1 MTILDAVITGV
12 KELLSNPL
20 RSFLTLLGLIIG
32 VSSVIIMVAVGQGAQ
47 EGVKAQII
55 GLGSDL
61 TFVRPAATN
70 NQQTGARG
78 QAGSGL
84 TLLASDADAIK
95 EASLPGVIGVVP
107 QLNFNAQAISGS
119 NNLGVG
125 IVGTTADYAP
135 VRNLDPNYGRFIN
148 TQDVERKALSIALG
162 SEVGKS
168 LFPDND
174 GVGKTVRLSFAGGRV
189 GFNFRVVGV
198 MAPQGGRGEGSQDDY
213 VFIPVPTLQSRIAF
227 LRNPQGDINI
237 NQITIRSDPTVD
249 QGIVK
254 DEVTKFLLRHHAVTE
269 PDFTVQTQNE
279 LISAQEEVNATLSIL
294 LGSIAGISLLVG
306 AIGVMN
312 IMLVS
317 VVERTREIGIRR
329 AVGATANDIATQ
341 FIIEALTVSIVG
353 GALGILLGVGV
364 GIGVGGQQLM
374 AQELNTVIKLWSIGL
389 ASGVAVSVG
398 FISGVYPAFKAA
410 NVDPIVALR
419 SA

>member
-1 MTILDAVITGV
+1 MTVLDAVRTSV

-61 TFVRPAATN
+61 TFVRPAASD

-84 TLLASDADAIK
+84 TLLASDAYAIK
-95 EASLPGVIGVVP
+95 EASLSGVIGVVP
-107 QLNFNAQAISGS
+107 QLNIDAQAIAGS

-125 IVGTTADYAP
+125 IIGTTSDYAS
-135 VRNLDPNYGRFIN
+135 VRSLEVDYGRFIDD
-148 TQDVERKALSIALG
+148 QDVERKALSIALG
-162 SEVGKS
+162 AEAGKS

-174 GVGKTVRLSFAGGRV
+174 GIGKTVRLSFAGGRV

-198 MAPQGGRGEGSQDDY
+198 MAPQGGTGEGSQDDY

-227 LRNPQGDINI
+227 LRNPQGEINI
-237 NQITIRSDPTVD
+237 NQITIRSDPNVD

-254 DEVTKFLLRHHAVTE
+254 DEVTKFLLRHHSVVE

-312 IMLVS
+312 IMIVS

-329 AVGATANDIATQ
+329 AVGATSKDIGIQ
-341 FIIEALTVSIVG
+341 FIIEALTVSVVG
-353 GALGILLGVGV
+353 GALGILLG
-364 GIGVGGQQLM
+364 IGVAIGAGGYQLM
-374 AQELNTVIKLWSIGL
+374 DQELNAVIELWSIGL
-389 ASGVAVSVG
+389 AAGVAVSVG
-398 FISGVYPAFKAA
+398 FLSGVYPAFKAA

>member
-84 TLLASDADAIK
+84 TLVASDAYAIK

-135 VRNLDPNYGRFIN
+135 VRNLEPDYGRFIN
-148 TQDVERKALSIALG
+148 TQDVEQKALSLALG

-198 MAPQGGRGEGSQDDY
+198 MAPQGGTGEGSQDDY

-269 PDFTVQTQNE
+269 PDFTIQTQNE

-294 LGSIAGISLLVG
+294 LGSIAGISLIVG

-317 VVERTREIGIRR
+317 VVERTKEIGIRR

-374 AQELNTVIKLWSIGL
+374 GQELNTVIKLWSIGL

>member
-1 MTILDAVITGV
+1 MTVLDAVRTSV

-61 TFVRPAATN
+61 TFVRPAASD

-84 TLLASDADAIK
+84 TLLASDAYAIK
-95 EASLPGVIGVVP
+95 EASLSGVIGVVP
-107 QLNFNAQAISGS
+107 QLNIDAQAIAGS

-125 IVGTTADYAP
+125 IIGTTPDYAS
-135 VRNLDPNYGRFIN
+135 VRSLEVDYGRFIDD
-148 TQDVERKALSIALG
+148 QDVERKALSIALG
-162 SEVGKS
+162 AEAGKS

-174 GVGKTVRLSFAGGRV
+174 GIGKTVRLSFAGGRV

-198 MAPQGGRGEGSQDDY
+198 MAPQGGTGEGSQDDY

-227 LRNPQGDINI
+227 LRNPQGEINI
-237 NQITIRSDPTVD
+237 NQITIRSDPNVD

-254 DEVTKFLLRHHAVTE
+254 DEVTKFLLRHHSVVE

-312 IMLVS
+312 IMIVS

-329 AVGATANDIATQ
+329 AVGATSKDIGIQ
-341 FIIEALTVSIVG
+341 FIIEALTVSVVG

-364 GIGVGGQQLM
+364 AIGAGGYQLM
-374 AQELNTVIKLWSIGL
+374 DQELNAVIELWSIGL
-389 ASGVAVSVG
+389 AAGVAVSVG
-398 FISGVYPAFKAA
+398 FLSGVYPAFKAA

>member
-1 MTILDAVITGV
+1 MTVLDAVRTSV

-61 TFVRPAATN
+61 TFVRPAASD

-84 TLLASDADAIK
+84 TLLASDAYAIK
-95 EASLPGVIGVVP
+95 EASLSGVIGVVP
-107 QLNFNAQAISGS
+107 QLNIDAQAIAGS

-125 IVGTTADYAP
+125 IIGTTSEYAS
-135 VRNLDPNYGRFIN
+135 VRSLEVDYGRFIDD
-148 TQDVERKALSIALG
+148 QDVERKALSIALG
-162 SEVGKS
+162 AEAGKS

-174 GVGKTVRLSFAGGRV
+174 GIGKTVRLSFAGGRV

-198 MAPQGGRGEGSQDDY
+198 MAPQGGTGEGSQDDY
-213 VFIPVPTLQSRIAF
+213 VFIPVPTRQSRIAF
-227 LRNPQGDINI
+227 LRNPQGEINI
-237 NQITIRSDPTVD
+237 NQITIRSDPKVD

-254 DEVTKFLLRHHAVTE
+254 DEVTKFLVRHHSVVE

-312 IMLVS
+312 IMIVS

-329 AVGATANDIATQ
+329 AVGATSKDIGVQ
-341 FIIEALTVSIVG
+341 FIIEALTVSVVG
-353 GALGILLGVGV
+353 GALGILLGGGV
-364 GIGVGGQQLM
+364 AIGAGGYQLM
-374 AQELNTVIKLWSIGL
+374 DQELNAVIELWSIGL
-389 ASGVAVSVG
+389 AAGVAVSVG
-398 FISGVYPAFKAA
+398 FLSGVYPAFKAA

>member
-84 TLLASDADAIK
+84 TLLASDAYAIK

-135 VRNLDPNYGRFIN
+135 VRNLDPDYGRFIN

-269 PDFTVQTQNE
+269 PDFTIQTQNE

-294 LGSIAGISLLVG
+294 LGSIAGISLIVG

-317 VVERTREIGIRR
+317 VVERTKEIGIRR

-353 GALGILLGVGV
+353 GALGVLLGVGV

-374 AQELNTVIKLWSIGL
+374 GQELNTVIKLWSIGL

>member
-61 TFVRPAATN
+61 TFIRPAATN

-135 VRNLDPNYGRFIN
+135 VRNLDPDYGRFIN

-294 LGSIAGISLLVG
+294 LGSIAGISLIVG

-317 VVERTREIGIRR
+317 VVERTKEIGIRR

-374 AQELNTVIKLWSIGL
+374 GQELNTVIKLWSIGL

>member
-1 MTILDAVITGV
+1 
-12 KELLSNPL
+12 
-20 RSFLTLLGLIIG
+20 
-32 VSSVIIMVAVGQGAQ
+32 
-47 EGVKAQII
+47 
-55 GLGSDL
+55 
-61 TFVRPAATN
+61 
-70 NQQTGARG
+70 
-78 QAGSGL
+78 
-84 TLLASDADAIK
+84 
-95 EASLPGVIGVVP
+95 
-107 QLNFNAQAISGS
+107 
-119 NNLGVG
+119 VG

-135 VRNLDPNYGRFIN
+135 VRNLDPDYGRFIN

-269 PDFTVQTQNE
+269 PDFTIQTQNE

-294 LGSIAGISLLVG
+294 LGSIAGISLIVG

-317 VVERTREIGIRR
+317 VVERTKEIGIRR

-364 GIGVGGQQLM
+364 ATGVGGQQLM
-374 AQELNTVIKLWSIGL
+374 GQELNTVIKLWSIGL

>member
-1 MTILDAVITGV
+1 MTVLDAVRTSV

-61 TFVRPAATN
+61 TFVRPAASD

-84 TLLASDADAIK
+84 TLLASDAYAIK
-95 EASLPGVIGVVP
+95 EASLSGVIGVVP
-107 QLNFNAQAISGS
+107 QLNIDAQAIAGS

-125 IVGTTADYAP
+125 IIGTTSDYAS
-135 VRNLDPNYGRFIN
+135 VRSLEVDYGRFIDD
-148 TQDVERKALSIALG
+148 QDVERKALSIALG
-162 SEVGKS
+162 AEAGKS

-174 GVGKTVRLSFAGGRV
+174 GIGKTVRLSFAGGRV

-198 MAPQGGRGEGSQDDY
+198 MAPQGGTGEGSQDDY

-227 LRNPQGDINI
+227 LRNPQGEINI
-237 NQITIRSDPTVD
+237 NQITIRSDPNVD

-254 DEVTKFLLRHHAVTE
+254 DEVTKFLLRHHSVVE

-312 IMLVS
+312 IMIVS

-329 AVGATANDIATQ
+329 AVGATSKDIGIQ
-341 FIIEALTVSIVG
+341 FIIEALTVSVVG

-364 GIGVGGQQLM
+364 AIGAGGYQLM
-374 AQELNTVIKLWSIGL
+374 DQELNAVIELWSIGL
-389 ASGVAVSVG
+389 AAGVAVSVG
-398 FISGVYPAFKAA
+398 FLSGVYPAFKAA

>member
-1 MTILDAVITGV
+1 MTILDAVMTSV

-61 TFVRPAATN
+61 TFVRPAASDD
-70 NQQTGARG
+70 QRTGARG

-84 TLLASDADAIK
+84 TLVASDAYAIK

-107 QLNFNAQAISGS
+107 QLNFDAQAIAGS

-125 IVGTTADYAP
+125 IIGTTADYAS
-135 VRNLDPNYGRFIN
+135 VRSLEADYGRFIDK
-148 TQDVERKALSIALG
+148 QDVDRKALSIALG

-174 GVGKTVRLSFAGGRV
+174 GIGKTVRLSFAGGRV
-189 GFNFRVVGV
+189 AFNFRVVGV
-198 MAPQGGRGEGSQDDY
+198 MAPQGGSGEGSQDDY

-227 LRNPQGDINI
+227 LRNPQGEINI
-237 NQITIRSDPTVD
+237 NQITIRSDPNVD
-249 QGIVK
+249 QEMIK
-254 DEVTKFLLRHHAVTE
+254 AEVTEFLLRHHAVRE
-269 PDFTVQTQNE
+269 PDFTIQTQDE

-317 VVERTREIGIRR
+317 VVERTKEIGIRR

-341 FIIEALTVSIVG
+341 FIIEALTVSTVG

-364 GIGVGGQQLM
+364 CIGVGGQQLM
-374 AQELNTVIKLWSIGL
+374 DQELNTVIKLWSIGL

>member
-125 IVGTTADYAP
+125 IVGTTADYAA
-135 VRNLDPNYGRFIN
+135 VRNLELDYGRFIN

-227 LRNPQGDINI
+227 LRNPQGEVNI
-237 NQITIRSDPTVD
+237 NQITIRSDPND
-249 QGIVK
+249 GQGIVK
-254 DEVTKFLLRHHAVTE
+254 DEVTKFLLRHHGVTE

-279 LISAQEEVNATLSIL
+279 LIAAQEEVNATLSIL
-294 LGSIAGISLLVG
+294 LGSIAGISLIVG
-306 AIGVMN
+306 SIGVMN

-317 VVERTREIGIRR
+317 VVERTKEIGIRR

-341 FIIEALTVSIVG
+341 FIIEALTVSIFG

-374 AQELNTVIKLWSIGL
+374 GQELNTVIKLWSIGL

>member
-135 VRNLDPNYGRFIN
+135 VRNLDPDYGRFIN
-148 TQDVERKALSIALG
+148 TQDVERKALSIVLG

-198 MAPQGGRGEGSQDDY
+198 MAPQGGTGEGSQDDY

-269 PDFTVQTQNE
+269 PDFTIQTQNE

-294 LGSIAGISLLVG
+294 LGSIAGISLIVG

-317 VVERTREIGIRR
+317 VVERTKEIGIRR

-374 AQELNTVIKLWSIGL
+374 GQELNTVIKLWSIGL

>member
-1 MTILDAVITGV
+1 MTILDAVMTSV

-84 TLLASDADAIK
+84 TLLASDAYAIK
-95 EASLPGVIGVVP
+95 EASLPGVVGVVP
-107 QLNFNAQAISGS
+107 QLNLNAQAITGS
-119 NNLGVG
+119 NNRGVE
-125 IVGTTADYAP
+125 IIGTTADYAP
-135 VRNLDPNYGRFIN
+135 VRNLETDYGRFIN
-148 TQDVERKALSIALG
+148 TQDVEQEALSIALG

-198 MAPQGGRGEGSQDDY
+198 MAPQGGTGEGSQDDY

-227 LRNPQGDINI
+227 LRNPQGEINI
-237 NQITIRSDPTVD
+237 NQITIRSDPNVD
-249 QGIVK
+249 QGVVK

-317 VVERTREIGIRR
+317 VVERTKEIGIRR

>member
-84 TLLASDADAIK
+84 TLVASDAYAIK

-107 QLNFNAQAISGS
+107 QLNFNAQAIAGS

-125 IVGTTADYAP
+125 IVGTTADYAA
-135 VRNLDPNYGRFIN
+135 VRNLELDYGRFIN
-148 TQDVERKALSIALG
+148 TQDVERKSLSIALG

-198 MAPQGGRGEGSQDDY
+198 MAPQGGTGEGSQDDY

-227 LRNPQGDINI
+227 LRNPQGEVNI
-237 NQITIRSDPTVD
+237 NQITIRSDPNVG

-254 DEVTKFLLRHHAVTE
+254 DGVTKFLLRHHGVTE

-279 LISAQEEVNATLSIL
+279 LIAAQEEVNATLSIL

-317 VVERTREIGIRR
+317 VVERTKEIGIRR

-341 FIIEALTVSIVG
+341 FIIEALTVSIFG

-374 AQELNTVIKLWSIGL
+374 GQELNTVIKLWSIGL

>member
-1 MTILDAVITGV
+1 MTVLDAVRTSV

-61 TFVRPAATN
+61 TFVRPAASD

-84 TLLASDADAIK
+84 TLLASDAYAIK
-95 EASLPGVIGVVP
+95 EASLSGVIGVVP
-107 QLNFNAQAISGS
+107 QLNIDAQAIAGS

-125 IVGTTADYAP
+125 IIGTTSDYAS
-135 VRNLDPNYGRFIN
+135 VRSLEVDYGRFIHD
-148 TQDVERKALSIALG
+148 QDVERKALSIALG
-162 SEVGKS
+162 AEAGKS

-174 GVGKTVRLSFAGGRV
+174 GIGKTVRLSFAGGRV

-198 MAPQGGRGEGSQDDY
+198 MAPQGGTGEGSQDDY

-227 LRNPQGDINI
+227 LRNPQGEINI
-237 NQITIRSDPTVD
+237 NQITIRSDPNVD

-254 DEVTKFLLRHHAVTE
+254 DEVTKFLLRHHSVVE

-312 IMLVS
+312 IMIVS

-329 AVGATANDIATQ
+329 AVGATSKDIGIQ
-341 FIIEALTVSIVG
+341 FIIEALTVSVVG

-364 GIGVGGQQLM
+364 AIGAGGYQLM
-374 AQELNTVIKLWSIGL
+374 DQELNAVIELWSIGL
-389 ASGVAVSVG
+389 AAGVAVSVG
-398 FISGVYPAFKAA
+398 FLSGVYPAFKAA

>member
-1 MTILDAVITGV
+1 MTILDAVMTSV

-20 RSFLTLLGLIIG
+20 RSILTLLGLIIG

-61 TFVRPAATN
+61 TFVRPAASDD
-70 NQQTGARG
+70 QQTGTRG
-78 QAGSGL
+78 QAGSGV
-84 TLLASDADAIK
+84 TLVASDAYAIK

-107 QLNFNAQAISGS
+107 QLNFDAQAIAGS

-125 IVGTTADYAP
+125 IIGTTADYASI
-135 VRNLDPNYGRFIN
+135 RSIESDYGRFIDK
-148 TQDVERKALSIALG
+148 QDVERKALSIALG

-168 LFPDND
+168 LFPND
-174 GVGKTVRLSFAGGRV
+174 DGIGKTVRLSFAGGRV

-198 MAPQGGRGEGSQDDY
+198 MAPQGGSGEGSQDDY
-213 VFIPVPTLQSRIAF
+213 VFIPVSTLQSRIAF
-227 LRNPQGDINI
+227 LRNPQGEINI
-237 NQITIRSDPTVD
+237 NQITIRSDPNVD
-249 QGIVK
+249 QEMIK
-254 DEVTKFLLRHHAVTE
+254 AEVTGFLLRHHAVLE
-269 PDFTVQTQNE
+269 PDFTIQTQDE
-279 LISAQEEVNATLSIL
+279 LISAQEEVNDTLSIL

-317 VVERTREIGIRR
+317 VVERTKEIGIRR
-329 AVGATANDIATQ
+329 AVGATASDIATQ
-341 FIIEALTVSIVG
+341 FIIEALTVSTVG
-353 GALGILLGVGV
+353 GALGILLGVGAC
-364 GIGVGGQQLM
+364 IGVGGQQLM
-374 AQELNTVIKLWSIGL
+374 DQELNTVIKLWSIGL
-389 ASGVAVSVG
+389 ASGVAISVG

>member
-1 MTILDAVITGV
+1 MTVLDAVRTSV

-61 TFVRPAATN
+61 TFVRPAASD

-84 TLLASDADAIK
+84 TLLASDAYAIK
-95 EASLPGVIGVVP
+95 EASLSGVIGVVP
-107 QLNFNAQAISGS
+107 QLNIDAQAIAGS

-125 IVGTTADYAP
+125 IIGTTSDYAS
-135 VRNLDPNYGRFIN
+135 VRSLEVDYGRFIDD
-148 TQDVERKALSIALG
+148 QDVERKALSIALG
-162 SEVGKS
+162 AEAGKS

-174 GVGKTVRLSFAGGRV
+174 GIGKTVRLSFAGGRV

-198 MAPQGGRGEGSQDDY
+198 MAPQGGTGEGSQDDY

-227 LRNPQGDINI
+227 LRNPQGEINI
-237 NQITIRSDPTVD
+237 NQITIRSDPNVD

-254 DEVTKFLLRHHAVTE
+254 DEVTKFLLRHHSVVE

-312 IMLVS
+312 IMIVS

-329 AVGATANDIATQ
+329 AVGATSKDIGIQ
-341 FIIEALTVSIVG
+341 FIIEALTVSVVG

-364 GIGVGGQQLM
+364 AIGAGGYQLM
-374 AQELNTVIKLWSIGL
+374 DQELNAVIELWSIGL
-389 ASGVAVSVG
+389 AAGVAVSVG
-398 FISGVYPAFKAA
+398 FLSGVYPALKAA

>member
-1 MTILDAVITGV
+1 MTVLDAVRTSV

-61 TFVRPAATN
+61 TFVRPAASD

-84 TLLASDADAIK
+84 TLLASDAYAIK
-95 EASLPGVIGVVP
+95 EASLSGVIGVVP
-107 QLNFNAQAISGS
+107 QLNIDAQAIAGS

-125 IVGTTADYAP
+125 IIGTTSDYAS
-135 VRNLDPNYGRFIN
+135 VRSLEVDYGRFIDD
-148 TQDVERKALSIALG
+148 QDVERKALSIALG
-162 SEVGKS
+162 AEAGKS

-174 GVGKTVRLSFAGGRV
+174 GIGKTVRLSFAGGRV

-198 MAPQGGRGEGSQDDY
+198 MAPQGGTGEGSQDDY

-227 LRNPQGDINI
+227 LRNPQGEINI
-237 NQITIRSDPTVD
+237 TQITIRSDPNVD

-254 DEVTKFLLRHHAVTE
+254 DEVTKFLLRHHSVVE

-312 IMLVS
+312 IMIVS

-329 AVGATANDIATQ
+329 AVGATSKDIGIQ
-341 FIIEALTVSIVG
+341 FIIEALTVSVVG

-364 GIGVGGQQLM
+364 AIGAGGYQLM
-374 AQELNTVIKLWSIGL
+374 DQELNAVIELWSIGL
-389 ASGVAVSVG
+389 AAGVAVSVG
-398 FISGVYPAFKAA
+398 FLSGVYPAFKAA

>member
-1 MTILDAVITGV
+1 MTVLDAVRTSV

-61 TFVRPAATN
+61 TFVRPAASD

-84 TLLASDADAIK
+84 TLLASDAYAIK
-95 EASLPGVIGVVP
+95 EASLSGVIGVVP
-107 QLNFNAQAISGS
+107 QLNIDAQAIAGS
-119 NNLGVG
+119 NYLGVG
-125 IVGTTADYAP
+125 IIGTTSDYAS
-135 VRNLDPNYGRFIN
+135 VRSLEVDYGRFIDD
-148 TQDVERKALSIALG
+148 QDVERKALSIALG
-162 SEVGKS
+162 AEAGKS

-174 GVGKTVRLSFAGGRV
+174 GIGKTVRLSFAGGRV

-198 MAPQGGRGEGSQDDY
+198 MAPQGGTGEGSQDDY

-227 LRNPQGDINI
+227 LRNPQGEINI
-237 NQITIRSDPTVD
+237 NQITIRSDPNVD

-254 DEVTKFLLRHHAVTE
+254 DEVTKFLLRHHSVVE

-312 IMLVS
+312 IMIVS

-329 AVGATANDIATQ
+329 AVGATSKDIGIQ
-341 FIIEALTVSIVG
+341 FIIEALTVSVVG

-364 GIGVGGQQLM
+364 AIGAGGYQLM
-374 AQELNTVIKLWSIGL
+374 DQELNAVIELWSIGL
-389 ASGVAVSVG
+389 AAGVAVSVG
-398 FISGVYPAFKAA
+398 FLSGVYPAFKAA

>member
-269 PDFTVQTQNE
+269 PDFTIQTQNE

-294 LGSIAGISLLVG
+294 LGSIAGISLIVG

-317 VVERTREIGIRR
+317 VVERTKEIGIRR

>member
-1 MTILDAVITGV
+1 MTVLDAVRTSV

-61 TFVRPAATN
+61 TFVRPAASD

-84 TLLASDADAIK
+84 TLLVSDAYAIK
-95 EASLPGVIGVVP
+95 EASLSGVIGVVP
-107 QLNFNAQAISGS
+107 QLNIDAQAIAGS

-125 IVGTTADYAP
+125 IIGTTSDYAS
-135 VRNLDPNYGRFIN
+135 VRSLEVDYGRFIDD
-148 TQDVERKALSIALG
+148 QDVERKALSIALG
-162 SEVGKS
+162 AEAGKS

-174 GVGKTVRLSFAGGRV
+174 GIGKTVRLSFAGGRV

-198 MAPQGGRGEGSQDDY
+198 MAPQGGTGEGSQDDY

-227 LRNPQGDINI
+227 LRNPQGEINI
-237 NQITIRSDPTVD
+237 NQITIRSDPNVD

-254 DEVTKFLLRHHAVTE
+254 DEVTKFLLRHHSVVE

-312 IMLVS
+312 IMIVS

-329 AVGATANDIATQ
+329 AVGATSKDIGIQ
-341 FIIEALTVSIVG
+341 FIIEALTVSVVG

-364 GIGVGGQQLM
+364 AIGAGGYQLM
-374 AQELNTVIKLWSIGL
+374 DQELNAVIELWSIGL
-389 ASGVAVSVG
+389 AAGVAVSVG
-398 FISGVYPAFKAA
+398 FLSGVYPAFKAA

>member
-1 MTILDAVITGV
+1 MTILDAVMTSV

-61 TFVRPAATN
+61 TFVRPAASDD
-70 NQQTGARG
+70 QRTGARG

-84 TLLASDADAIK
+84 TLVASDAYAIK

-107 QLNFNAQAISGS
+107 QLNFDAQAIAGS

-125 IVGTTADYAP
+125 IIGTTADYAS
-135 VRNLDPNYGRFIN
+135 VRSLESDYGRFIDK
-148 TQDVERKALSIALG
+148 QDVERKALSIALG
-162 SEVGKS
+162 SEAGKS

-174 GVGKTVRLSFAGGRV
+174 GIGKTVRLSFAGGQV

-198 MAPQGGRGEGSQDDY
+198 MAPQGGSGEGSQDDY

-227 LRNPQGDINI
+227 LRNSQGEINI
-237 NQITIRSDPTVD
+237 NQITIRSDPKVD
-249 QGIVK
+249 QEIIK
-254 DEVTKFLLRHHAVTE
+254 DGVTEFLLRHHAVLE
-269 PDFTVQTQNE
+269 PDFTIQTQDE

-317 VVERTREIGIRR
+317 VVERTKEIGIRR
-329 AVGATANDIATQ
+329 AVGATASDIATQ
-341 FIIEALTVSIVG
+341 FIIEALTVSTVG
-353 GALGILLGVGV
+353 GVLGILLGVGV
-364 GIGVGGQQLM
+364 CIGVGGQQLM

-419 SA
+419 SE

>member
-107 QLNFNAQAISGS
+107 QLNFNAQAIAGS

-125 IVGTTADYAP
+125 IVGTTADYAA
-135 VRNLDPNYGRFIN
+135 VRNLELDYGRFIN

-189 GFNFRVVGV
+189 GFSFRVVGV
-198 MAPQGGRGEGSQDDY
+198 MAPQGGTGEGSQDDY

-227 LRNPQGDINI
+227 LRNPQGEVNI
-237 NQITIRSDPTVD
+237 NQITIRSDPNVG

-254 DEVTKFLLRHHAVTE
+254 DEVTKFLLRHHGVTE

-279 LISAQEEVNATLSIL
+279 LIAAQEEVNATLSIL
-294 LGSIAGISLLVG
+294 LGSIAGISLFVG

-317 VVERTREIGIRR
+317 VVERTKEIGIRR

-374 AQELNTVIKLWSIGL
+374 GQELNTVIKLWSIGL
-389 ASGVAVSVG
+389 ASGVAVFVG

>member
-119 NNLGVG
+119 DNLGVG

-135 VRNLDPNYGRFIN
+135 VRNLDPDYGRFIN

-198 MAPQGGRGEGSQDDY
+198 MAPQGGTGEGSQDDY

-227 LRNPQGDINI
+227 LRNPQGEVNI
-237 NQITIRSDPTVD
+237 NQITIRSDPNVG

-254 DEVTKFLLRHHAVTE
+254 DEVTKFLLRHHGVTE

-279 LISAQEEVNATLSIL
+279 LIAAQEEVNATLSIL
-294 LGSIAGISLLVG
+294 LGSIAGISLIVG
-306 AIGVMN
+306 SIGVMN

-317 VVERTREIGIRR
+317 VVERTKEIGIRR

-341 FIIEALTVSIVG
+341 FIIEALTVSIFG

-374 AQELNTVIKLWSIGL
+374 GQELNTVIKLWSIGL

>member
-1 MTILDAVITGV
+1 MTVLDAVRTSV

-61 TFVRPAATN
+61 TFVRPAASD

-84 TLLASDADAIK
+84 TLLASDAYAIK
-95 EASLPGVIGVVP
+95 EASLSGVIGVVP
-107 QLNFNAQAISGS
+107 QLNIDAQAIAGS

-125 IVGTTADYAP
+125 IIGTTSDYAS
-135 VRNLDPNYGRFIN
+135 VRSLEVDYGRFIDD
-148 TQDVERKALSIALG
+148 QDVERKALSIALG
-162 SEVGKS
+162 AEAGKS

-174 GVGKTVRLSFAGGRV
+174 GIGKTVRLSFAGGRV

-198 MAPQGGRGEGSQDDY
+198 MAPQGGTGEGSQDDY

-227 LRNPQGDINI
+227 LRNPQGEINI
-237 NQITIRSDPTVD
+237 NQITIRSDPNVD

-254 DEVTKFLLRHHAVTE
+254 DEVTKFLLRHHSVVE

-312 IMLVS
+312 IMIVS

-329 AVGATANDIATQ
+329 AVGATSKDIGIQ
-341 FIIEALTVSIVG
+341 FIIEALTVSVVG

-364 GIGVGGQQLM
+364 AICAGGYQLM
-374 AQELNTVIKLWSIGL
+374 DQELNAVIELWSIGL
-389 ASGVAVSVG
+389 AAGVAVSVG
-398 FISGVYPAFKAA
+398 FLSGVYPAFKAA

>member
-84 TLLASDADAIK
+84 TLLASDAYAIK

-269 PDFTVQTQNE
+269 PDFTIQTQNE

-294 LGSIAGISLLVG
+294 LGSIAGISLIVG

-317 VVERTREIGIRR
+317 VVERTKEIGIRR

-353 GALGILLGVGV
+353 GALGVLLGVGV

-374 AQELNTVIKLWSIGL
+374 GQELNTVIKLWSIGL

>member
-1 MTILDAVITGV
+1 MTILDAVMTSV

-61 TFVRPAATN
+61 TFVRPAASDDR
-70 NQQTGARG
+70 QTGARG
-78 QAGSGL
+78 RAGSGL
-84 TLLASDADAIK
+84 TLLASDAYAIK

-107 QLNFNAQAISGS
+107 QLNFDAQAIAGS
-119 NNLGVG
+119 NNLEVG
-125 IVGTTADYAP
+125 IIGTTADYAS
-135 VRNLDPNYGRFIN
+135 VRSIEVDSGRFIDK
-148 TQDVERKALSIALG
+148 QDVERKALSIALG
-162 SEVGKS
+162 FEAGKS

-174 GVGKTVRLSFAGGRV
+174 GIGKTVRLSFAGGRV

-198 MAPQGGRGEGSQDDY
+198 MAPQGGSGEGSQDDY

-227 LRNPQGDINI
+227 LRNSQGEINI
-237 NQITIRSDPTVD
+237 NQITIRSDPKVD
-249 QGIVK
+249 QEIIK
-254 DEVTKFLLRHHAVTE
+254 DGVTEFLLRHHAVLE
-269 PDFTVQTQNE
+269 PDFTIQTQDE

-317 VVERTREIGIRR
+317 VVERTKEIGIRR

-341 FIIEALTVSIVG
+341 FIIEALTVSTVG
-353 GALGILLGVGV
+353 GVLGILLGVGV
-364 GIGVGGQQLM
+364 CIGVGGQQLM

-389 ASGVAVSVG
+389 ASGVAISVG

-410 NVDPIVALR
+410 HVDPIVALR

>member
-1 MTILDAVITGV
+1 MTVLDAVRTSV

-20 RSFLTLLGLIIG
+20 RSFLTLLCLIIG

-61 TFVRPAATN
+61 TFVRPAASD

-84 TLLASDADAIK
+84 TLLASDAYAIK
-95 EASLPGVIGVVP
+95 EASLSGVIGVVP
-107 QLNFNAQAISGS
+107 QLNIDAQAIAGS

-125 IVGTTADYAP
+125 IIGTTSDYAS
-135 VRNLDPNYGRFIN
+135 VRSLEVDYGRFIDD
-148 TQDVERKALSIALG
+148 QDVERKALSIALG
-162 SEVGKS
+162 AEAGKS

-174 GVGKTVRLSFAGGRV
+174 GIGKTVRLSFAGGRV

-198 MAPQGGRGEGSQDDY
+198 MAPQGGTGEGSQDDY

-227 LRNPQGDINI
+227 LRNPQGEINI
-237 NQITIRSDPTVD
+237 NQITIRSDPNVD

-254 DEVTKFLLRHHAVTE
+254 DEVTKFLLRHHSVVE

-312 IMLVS
+312 IMIVS

-329 AVGATANDIATQ
+329 AVGATSKDIGIQ
-341 FIIEALTVSIVG
+341 FIIEALTVSVVG

-364 GIGVGGQQLM
+364 AIGAGGYQLM
-374 AQELNTVIKLWSIGL
+374 DQELNAVIELWSIGL
-389 ASGVAVSVG
+389 AAGVAVSVG
-398 FISGVYPAFKAA
+398 FLSGVYPAFKAA

>member
-1 MTILDAVITGV
+1 MTILDAVMTSV

-61 TFVRPAATN
+61 TFVRPAPSDDR
-70 NQQTGARG
+70 QTGARG
-78 QAGSGL
+78 RAGSGL
-84 TLLASDADAIK
+84 TLLASDAYAIK

-107 QLNFNAQAISGS
+107 QLNFDAQAIAGS
-119 NNLGVG
+119 NNLAVG
-125 IVGTTADYAP
+125 IIGTTPDYAS
-135 VRNLDPNYGRFIN
+135 VRSLEVDSGRFIDK
-148 TQDVERKALSIALG
+148 QDVERKALSIALG
-162 SEVGKS
+162 SEAGKS
-168 LFPDND
+168 LFPNND
-174 GVGKTVRLSFAGGRV
+174 GIGKTVRLSFAGGRV

-198 MAPQGGRGEGSQDDY
+198 MAPQGGSGEGSQDDY

-227 LRNPQGDINI
+227 LRNSQGEINI
-237 NQITIRSDPTVD
+237 NQITIRSDPKVD
-249 QGIVK
+249 QEIIK
-254 DEVTKFLLRHHAVTE
+254 DGVTEFLLRHHAVLE
-269 PDFTVQTQNE
+269 PDFTIQTQDE

-317 VVERTREIGIRR
+317 VVERTKEIGIRR
-329 AVGATANDIATQ
+329 AVGATASDIATQ
-341 FIIEALTVSIVG
+341 FIIEALTVSTVG
-353 GALGILLGVGV
+353 GVLGILLGVGV
-364 GIGVGGQQLM
+364 CIGVGGQQLM

>member
-1 MTILDAVITGV
+1 MTILDAVMTSV

-61 TFVRPAATN
+61 TFVRPAASDD
-70 NQQTGARG
+70 QRTGARG

-84 TLLASDADAIK
+84 TLVASDAYAIK

-107 QLNFNAQAISGS
+107 QLNFDAQAIAGS

-125 IVGTTADYAP
+125 IIGTTADYAS
-135 VRNLDPNYGRFIN
+135 VRSLEVDYGRFIDK
-148 TQDVERKALSIALG
+148 QDVDRKALSIALG

-174 GVGKTVRLSFAGGRV
+174 GIGKTVRLSFAGGRV

-198 MAPQGGRGEGSQDDY
+198 MAPQGGSGEGSQDDY

-227 LRNPQGDINI
+227 LRNSQGEINI
-237 NQITIRSDPTVD
+237 NQITIRSDPKVD
-249 QGIVK
+249 QEIIK
-254 DEVTKFLLRHHAVTE
+254 DGVTEFLLRHHAVLE
-269 PDFTVQTQNE
+269 PDFTIQTQDE

-317 VVERTREIGIRR
+317 VVERTKEIGIRR
-329 AVGATANDIATQ
+329 AVGATASDIATQ
-341 FIIEALTVSIVG
+341 FIIEALTVSTVG
-353 GALGILLGVGV
+353 GVLGILLGVGV
-364 GIGVGGQQLM
+364 CIGVGGQQLM

>member
-1 MTILDAVITGV
+1 MTIFDAVMTGV

-61 TFVRPAATN
+61 TFVRPAASN

-84 TLLASDADAIK
+84 TLLASDAYAIK

-107 QLNFNAQAISGS
+107 QLNFNAQAIAGS

-125 IVGTTADYAP
+125 IVGTTEDYAP
-135 VRNLDPNYGRFIN
+135 VRNLEADYGRFIN
-148 TQDVERKALSIALG
+148 AQDVERKALSIALG
-162 SEVGKS
+162 SEVGRG
-168 LFPDND
+168 LFPDDD
-174 GVGKTVRLSFAGGRV
+174 GLGKTVRLAFAGGRV

-198 MAPQGGRGEGSQDDY
+198 MEPQGGSGEGTQDDY

-227 LRNPQGDINI
+227 LRNPQGEINI
-237 NQITIRSDPTVD
+237 NQITIRSDPNVD
-249 QGIVK
+249 QELIK
-254 DEVTKFLLRHHAVTE
+254 KEVTAFLLRHHAVVE

-279 LISAQEEVNATLSIL
+279 LIATQEEVNSTLSIL

-317 VVERTREIGIRR
+317 VVERTKEIGIRR
-329 AVGATANDIATQ
+329 AVGATSKDIGTQ
-341 FIIEALTVSIVG
+341 FIIEALTVSVVG
-353 GALGILLGVGV
+353 GLLGILLGVGV
-364 GIGVGGQQLM
+364 AMGVGGSQLM
-374 AQELNTVIKLWSIGL
+374 DQELNTVIEFWSIGL
-389 ASGVAVSVG
+389 ASGVAVLVG
-398 FISGVYPAFKAA
+398 LISGAYPAFKAA

-419 SA
+419 SE